1 MNSSLPL
8 QTVLKPEAQKMLG
21 HFSSLLN
28 VRLGFF
34 TPDGTEICIGG
45 GRPICAY
52 CRRLRRN
59 REQICLALDRQM
71 FARARRAKRPFHYA
85 CHGGLTEAFVPV
97 DLDGKR
103 IGLVMV
109 GQFRAEGQTPPP
121 DGIDFAEEYNK
132 RPVFSEEQ
140 IVDML
145 KMLELMVQSITDRQ
159 LVTRTEFDLIQPL
172 LDRIH
177 AHPEETLTVQ
187 DAAAL
192 VGRSVSS
199 TAHLFKKLTGRS
211 IRQYQIEH
219 KLEEADRIL
228 KHSPDRPIKD
238 IASRLGFD
246 DPLYFS
252 RLYKKYRGSPP
263 SVFRI
268 RK

>member
-1 MNSSLPL
+1 
-8 QTVLKPEAQKMLG
+8 MLG

-34 TPDGTEICIGG
+34 APDGTEICIGG

-52 CRRLRRN
+52 CRCLRKN
-59 REQICLALDRQM
+59 RKQVCLALDRQM
-71 FARARRAKRPFHYA
+71 FARARRTKRPFHYA
-85 CHGGLTEAFVPV
+85 CHGGLSEAFVPV

-109 GQFRAEGQTPPP
+109 GQFRAKGQVPPP
-121 DGIDFAEEYNK
+121 DCIGFAAEYDQ

-140 IVDML
+140 IEDML
-145 KMLELMVQSITDRQ
+145 KMLELMVQSITDRH

-172 LDRIH
+172 LDHIH
-177 AHPEETLTVQ
+177 AHPEKTLTVE

-192 VGRSVSS
+192 TGRSTSS
-199 TAHLFKKLTGRS
+199 IAHLFKKLTGRS

-219 KLEEADRIL
+219 KLDDADRML
-228 KHSPDRPIKD
+228 KISPDRPIKD
-238 IASRLGFD
+238 IALQLGFD

-252 RLYKKYRGSPP
+252 RLYKKHRGCPP
-263 SVFRI
+263 TETRS
-268 RK
+268 